1 MIQQIAYNLY
11 LKDCKKIHKHVMSK
25 KEFLFDST
33 LYVNKY
39 HYIAQKLYRVKK
51 LKYLLDV

>member
-33 LYVNKY
+33 LYVHKY
-39 HYIAQKLYRVKK
+39 HDKALKVYRVKK